1 MEYTKLGRTG
11 LDVSRICLGC
21 MSYGGGNRGN
31 HAWSLGEEESRPF
44 IKRALEAGINFF
56 DTANRYSLG
65 NSEEILGRAVKDF
78 ARRDEVVIATKVY
91 GRMRPGPNGA
101 GLSRKAIMVE
111 IDASL
116 RRLGTDY
123 VDLYQIHRWD
133 YETPIEET
141 LEALHDIVKAGK
153 ARYIGASSMHA
164 WQFARALGIAERH
177 GWTRFVSMQ
186 NLVNLLYREEEREML
201 PLCAAE
207 GIGVIPWSPQ
217 ARGKLT
223 RDWDYT
229 SIRTETDEAFGRLFA
244 KTEDADRKVVDRVAQ
259 VAAARGIPRA
269 QVALA
274 WLLAKPVITA
284 PIVGAT
290 KLQHLDDALA
300 SVRRQAVRRRN
311 RFARGT
317 LCPTCGGRV
326 RLGSKPGETRVA
338 DLTCMV
344 TIYATDRMSY
354 QVSDHGDAAHRSS
367 MQTGAKLSSLS
378 LYLLLIKPC
387 RKLPTSNFWAS
398 RPWHDRAPRPRQ
410 AQDPNPGFALQNHG
424 QRLHRGRSPVGGRQ
438 SGRATRPI
446 RPFADRCRNPQ
457 CTMRAAPV

>member
-21 MSYGGGNRGN
+21 MSYGGGNQGN

-65 NSEEILGRAVKDF
+65 NSEEILGRALRDF
-78 ARRDEVVIATKVY
+78 ARRDEVVIATKVH

-101 GLSRKAIMVE
+101 GLSRKAIFAE

-116 RRLGTDY
+116 ARLGMDY
-123 VDLYQIHRWD
+123 VDLYQIHRFD
-133 YETPIEET
+133 HATPIEET
-141 LEALHDIVKAGK
+141 LEALHDVVKAGK

-164 WQFARALGIAERH
+164 WQFARALGVAEKH

-217 ARGKLT
+217 ARGKLS

-229 SIRTETDEAFGRLFA
+229 SLRTETDEAMTRLFA
-244 KTEDADRKVVDRVAQ
+244 HTQEADRKVVDRVA
-259 VAAARGIPRA
+259 AIAEARGVPRA
-269 QVALA
+269 QIALA
-274 WLLAKPVITA
+274 WLLAKPMITA

-290 KLQHLDDALA
+290 RLHHLDDAVA
-300 SVRRQAVRRRN
+300 SVAV
-311 RFARGT
+311 T
-317 LCPTCGGRV
+317 L
-326 RLGSKPGETRVA
+326 SGEE
-338 DLTCMV
+338 
-344 TIYATDRMSY
+344 I
-354 QVSDHGDAAHRSS
+354 AA
-367 MQTGAKLSSLS
+367 LE
-378 LYLLLIKPC
+378 
-387 RKLPTSNFWAS
+387 
-398 RPWHDRAPRPRQ
+398 APYIPH
-410 AQDPNPGFALQNHG
+410 AV
-424 QRLHRGRSPVGGRQ
+424 VGY
-438 SGRATRPI
+438 
-446 RPFADRCRNPQ
+446 
-457 CTMRAAPV
+457 V